1 MINAENKIVLKDC
14 FCALSDMYKI
24 IKEYR
29 HSHKDNEKLENLI
42 TDFHSNYLNVDIDKN
57 KFRNFLI
64 DIFDFISDINLKELS
79 LKDKEEY
86 FEHGEDKTFEIK
98 LPKGS
103 HQLEFNGNDDTEIEK
118 LKIDDNTK
126 VKYKLECLSGGI
138 EVTQVSKGN
147 K

>member
-1 MINAENKIVLKDC
+1 MINVENKIVLKDC
-14 FCALSDMYKI
+14 FCALNDMYKI

-79 LKDKEEY
+79 LKDKKEY
-86 FEHGEDKTFEIK
+86 FE
-98 LPKGS
+98 
-103 HQLEFNGNDDTEIEK
+103 
-118 LKIDDNTK
+118 
-126 VKYKLECLSGGI
+126 
-138 EVTQVSKGN
+138 
-147 K
+147 